1 MPSSATESPSPIF
14 SINAICATPFAPS
27 GSCPR
32 AAADRAAGF
41 TLDHDL
47 TRSRRFALRARAST
61 SSTDRPESDGLP
73 T

>member
-1 MPSSATESPSPIF
+1 
-14 SINAICATPFAPS
+14 
-27 GSCPR
+27 
-32 AAADRAAGF
+32 
-41 TLDHDL
+41 L